1 MKPSY
6 RMEPLSE
13 TLQVCVSPEHGFGT
27 DAFLLTDF
35 SRYRRKDLVCDLG
48 TGCGIIPMIMQR
60 QDPPKQVYGVDIQPQ
75 AIEQFQQSV
84 QASGVSHVTPI
95 CADLRTLWAGAPMQ
109 CCDLVTCNPPYKAQ
123 SAGIESAITAQ
134 RIARHEILCNIGDVC
149 RAANQ
154 LLKFGGRLCIC
165 NRPERLA
172 DVVAAMQQ
180 NGIEPKRLRFVAKN
194 PESAPWLFLMEGR
207 KGGKPFL
214 SVLPQLHVRE
224 GSGYTEEMRRL
235 YRLPEQEASN

>member
-84 QASGVSHVTPI
+84 QAGKRRFA
-95 CADLRTLWAGAPMQ
+95 CDADL
-109 CCDLVTCNPPYKAQ
+109 
-123 SAGIESAITAQ
+123 
-134 RIARHEILCNIGDVC
+134 C
-149 RAANQ
+149 RFAHA
-154 LLKFGGRLCIC
+154 LGRCTD
-165 NRPERLA
+165 A
-172 DVVAAMQQ
+172 
-180 NGIEPKRLRFVAKN
+180 
-194 PESAPWLFLMEGR
+194 
-207 KGGKPFL
+207 
-214 SVLPQLHVRE
+214 VL
-224 GSGYTEEMRRL
+224 
-235 YRLPEQEASN
+235 